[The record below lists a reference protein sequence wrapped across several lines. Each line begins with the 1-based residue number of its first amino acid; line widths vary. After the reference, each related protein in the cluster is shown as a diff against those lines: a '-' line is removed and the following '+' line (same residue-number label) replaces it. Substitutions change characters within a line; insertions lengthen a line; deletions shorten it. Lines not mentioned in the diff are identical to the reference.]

1 MNESRLKKI
10 LASITNQYTYD
21 KFYVLLLLYVT
32 SIGFTWG
39 TIGYAYESKRWAI
52 LTIVALIILHK
63 KLHLLVI
70 ILNVLILLF
79 YYFDKNLLEIFYVS
93 VLLAVNVI
101 TIVFPH
107 KFIFFN
113 PFLYNYSKRI
123 GPALNVFSITIIV
136 LAFLITRFSV
146 LLGFLWGVFFFLLS
160 SGLRKYVPLQRVR
173 ISHVF
178 LNTVIVIVSI
188 VLSLVFLEL
197 GSQLLLSD
205 LRTKSHDLHI
215 NHKEAFYTLRPDY
228 QGEIFVPLNDPKT
241 KEAFKVSI
249 SNQGLR
255 GEEILRKEQNEFRI
269 VLAGDSFTFG
279 WGVNDEHTL
288 DRYLNEYIKNAY
300 PDKKIQVINAGVGGY
315 GPWQSYLF
323 ILERVLIYEPDIIL
337 FQTLVA
343 NDIADS
349 LLKVWRFP
357 RVFDRASSL
366 DKASFK
372 VRNQW
377 QYRLEKWLSDNSVAY
392 SHLAKIIANDRPLI
406 SILSPT
412 VFAPREHA
420 HTVPHPD
427 EGFAVLEIDRKEWY
441 ETLEEGWH
449 LFLEDL
455 IAIRE
460 LCVVNNIDVFFYN
473 IPYPTQSRHFIY
485 PELFEGDYEMDKA
498 ENLLYA
504 FFDKQNWPHIF
515 VRDCL
520 RSYDGDEDIV
530 FPADG
535 HLTPW
540 GNYLLAGCLF
550 DYLVKNG
557 HI

>member
-1 MNESRLKKI
+1 MLVYAFFIS
-10 LASITNQYTYD
+10 
-21 KFYVLLLLYVT
+21 
-32 SIGFTWG
+32 FTWG
-39 TIGYAYESKRWAI
+39 TIGYVYESNRWALLAI
-52 LTIVALIILHK
+52 IVLIISQKRLHFFI
-63 KLHLLVI
+63 V
-70 ILNVLILLF
+70 ILNTFILSLYFLEKNTLEILYISSLLLISIISYVFPNKFNLLNPLLF
-79 YYFDKNLLEIFYVS
+79 NNSQRNGL
-93 VLLAVNVI
+93 VLL
-101 TIVFPH
+101 
-107 KFIFFN
+107 
-113 PFLYNYSKRI
+113 
-123 GPALNVFSITIIV
+123 VFSIVIV
-136 LAFLITRFSV
+136 ASAFLITNFNV
-146 LLGFLWGVFFFLLS
+146 LLGLLWGVFFFLLS
-160 SGLRKYVPLQRVR
+160 MRARKYIPLPKFRMSQ
-173 ISHVF
+173 VF
-178 LNTVIVIVSI
+178 LNTVIVMVSV
-188 VLSLVFLEL
+188 VLSLVILEL
-197 GSQLLLSD
+197 GSQLFLSD
-205 LRTKSHDLHI
+205 IRTKSLDLHV
-215 NHKEAFYTLRPDY
+215 NHKEAFYTLRPGY
-228 QGEIFVPLNDPKT
+228 RGEAHVPLNDPKT
-241 KEAFKVSI
+241 NEAFTISI
-249 SNQGLR
+249 SDQGLR
-255 GEEILRKEQNEFRI
+255 GEEIKEKRRDEFRI

-279 WGVNDEHTL
+279 WGVDDKNTL

-300 PDKKIQVINAGVGGY
+300 PGKNIQVINAGVAGY

-323 ILERVLIYEPDIIL
+323 ILERVLIYKPDIIL

-357 RVFDRASSL
+357 RVFDRATSL

-377 QYRLEKWLSDNSVAY
+377 QYRLEKWLSGNSVTY

-420 HTVPHPD
+420 HTVPYPD

-504 FFDKQNWPHIF
+504 FFDKQNWPYIF